1 MSEVTEDVTEAPQ
14 EAAEEV
20 KEKATGDGDGG
31 GVGGTLGKLVVPAA
45 AAAGTLLSG
54 YAAKKVP
61 ELLRNHVQPRL
72 EQAGHD
78 GAESVGKGA
87 IGGAKDALTDH
98 GGIAGKAATKLM
110 GGSED
115 GEEEGEGGEKAPA
128 KGWGRGRRLP
138 VQLSV
143 DVAVPLKVAYNEW
156 TQFEFFPQY
165 MHRVEQIEQQ
175 DDQTLVWHENIWHI
189 RRSWKSEIIEQIPN
203 QRIVWQ
209 SDSRG
214 GLTGVVTFHPL
225 SDRLT
230 RIELNVDFQP
240 QGLFEKLAS
249 GLRFHRR
256 ALKTDLQRF
265 KAFVEMRNEETGKW
279 RGKIEDEDEKNP
291 AKAELDRNDEQSASE
306 DEGDGDAD
314 PERSREERQKR
325 RRERQKALSSSR

>member
-1 MSEVTEDVTEAPQ
+1 MSEATEAPK
-14 EAAEEV
+14 EAAEQV

-31 GVGGTLGKLVVPAA
+31 GVSGTLGKLVVPAA

-61 ELLRNHVQPRL
+61 ELLRDHVQPRL

-87 IGGAKDALTDH
+87 VSGAKDALAEH
-98 GGIAGKAATKLM
+98 GGIAGKAASKLL

-115 GEEEGEGGEKAPA
+115 GEDGKGGEKAPPR
-128 KGWGRGRRLP
+128 GWGRGRRLP
-138 VQLSV
+138 VQVSV
-143 DVAVPLKVAYNEW
+143 DVAVPVKVAYNEW
-156 TQFEFFPQY
+156 TQFEFFPKY
-165 MHRVEQIEQQ
+165 MHRVEQIEQR
-175 DDQTLVWHENIWHI
+175 DDKTVVWHENIWHI
-189 RRSWKSEIIEQIPN
+189 RRSWKSEIVEQVPN
-203 QRIVWQ
+203 QRIVWR

-214 GLTGVVTFHPL
+214 GLTGVVTFHAL

-256 ALKTDLQRF
+256 ALKTDLVRF

-291 AKAELDRNDEQSASE
+291 AKAELDEDGEQSRSE
-306 DEGDGDAD
+306 DDGDDGDGD

-325 RRERQKALSSSR
+325 RRQRQKTLSSSR